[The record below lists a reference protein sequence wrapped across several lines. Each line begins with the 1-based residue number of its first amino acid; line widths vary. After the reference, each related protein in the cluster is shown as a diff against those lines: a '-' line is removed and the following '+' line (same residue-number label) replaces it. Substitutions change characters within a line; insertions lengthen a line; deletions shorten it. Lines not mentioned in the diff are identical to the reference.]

1 MSQEQS
7 ATFEPSYSAASDQG
21 RMVESSA
28 ESFTKKKPKIL
39 YKSNGVTIY
48 YRKNMRTVDYSW
60 TAKWHEWAHA

>member
-7 ATFEPSYSAASDQG
+7 TTFEPSFSTASDQG
-21 RMVESSA
+21 RIVESSA

-48 YRKNMRTVDYSW
+48 YRKNMMVNAW
-60 TAKWHEWAHA
+60 TANWDQWATA